1 MPGPFEDVEPTDA
14 ERDEELRR
22 QQEEARLRGEE
33 EGRLFVGLRRAQGEV
48 EPLRPEEPRDFGLFQ
63 DFLEREPTRP
73 PVPPTAGPTTLPP
86 HLRPLP
92 PRIFP
97 GVSPG
102 LRAVDEQGR
111 PIGPDGTPLREQP
124 FGVPDIDELRAEPW
138 STAFEQAAIARAD
151 ELSGEKYNSLRQQ
164 RAEEMAR
171 RGITPQSPFWQSEM
185 RKIESEQA
193 RESSGFRRQL
203 QIEKIDRRE
212 RRTREARELELL
224 LDQLEQQ
231 RISQMFGLLGGG
243 FEPDEGLLQ
252 FLSQQQAAGGQG
264 ISSGLGGIGDLI
276 AAWLGSQRR

>member
-1 MPGPFEDVEPTDA
+1 MAFPSEDVELTDE

-33 EGRLFVGLRRAQGEV
+33 EGQLSVSLRRARGEV
-48 EPLRPEEPRDFGLFQ
+48 EQFDPFRPDKPRDFGLFES
-63 DFLEREPTRP
+63 FLEREPAKAVAPLP
-73 PVPPTAGPTTLPP
+73 PVAP

-92 PRIFP
+92 PRIVP
-97 GVSPG
+97 DGPSEQPARGTPVP
-102 LRAVDEQGR
+102 DEQ
-111 PIGPDGTPLREQP
+111 LAREP
-124 FGVPDIDELRAEPW
+124 FGVPDIEELRGDPF
-138 STAFEQAAIARAD
+138 SSAFEQAAIARAD

-193 RESSGFRRQL
+193 RESSAFRRQL